1 LLPYNWR
8 MQKWISRTAFLPSVL
23 FPCAALVIGLRNA
36 AIFDAPRILIDSP
49 LPAAVFFITFGVV
62 FIFRNKSP
70 LLQENFPGLLLFFA
84 FAAGYFLLASIFN
97 KPEINT
103 NNIYFAADNW
113 SWYQRMAAADG
124 WNVGTRAVHP
134 LAHLI
139 FRPLVTLS
147 SFFTAGDGFHANLI
161 LLALAGSG
169 CVFLIW
175 KILRQIS
182 GQEALAVLFA
192 SLLGL
197 SASHLIFASVIESY
211 IFSTLSLLF
220 FVWLLLNNKSVYWMA
235 ATVVVT
241 LGITIT
247 NIAQQALMAVFVQK
261 NFRKVAILFTS
272 IVLFGVGLNIVSR
285 FVYPVTEYFFI
296 PANLTGEQRFSQE
309 ISLKRAG
316 LMAENILVYNIAAPQ
331 PYSSIRNEMPR
342 FNFLNGTIGEYAW
355 FGWPALVFWA
365 VILMLAFFGSFRN
378 SDHGGLSIALLAC
391 LLFNFILH
399 IGYGIEPFLYSTDW
413 TYALILFVAIS
424 LGEFAERSWFNIGLL
439 VLVLSVFVNNLWVV
453 YLIARKVSEFL
464 P

>member
-1 LLPYNWR
+1 

-36 AIFDAPRILIDSP
+36 AIFDAPMVFINAP
-49 LPAAVFFITFGVV
+49 FPAVIFFVTFGAVC
-62 FIFRNKSP
+62 IFRNRSP
-70 LLQENFPGLLLFFA
+70 LLQVNFPGLLLFFT
-84 FAAGYFLLASIFN
+84 FTVGYLLLASIFN

-147 SFFTAGDGFHANLI
+147 SFFTAGDRFHANLI
-161 LLALAGSG
+161 LLALAGGG
-169 CVFLIW
+169 CVFLMW
-175 KILRQIS
+175 KILQQIS
-182 GQEALAVLFA
+182 GREAFAVLFA
-192 SLLGL
+192 SVLGL

-220 FVWLLLNNKSVYWMA
+220 FIWLLLNNKSIYWMIA
-235 ATVVVT
+235 AGVVT

-247 NIAQQALMAVFVQK
+247 NTAQQALMAVFVQK

-296 PANLTGEQRFSQE
+296 PSNLTGEQRFSQE
-309 ISLKRAG
+309 ISLKRAA

-331 PYSSIRNEMPR
+331 PYQSIRNEMPR
-342 FNFLNGTIGEYAW
+342 FNFLNGTIWEYAW
-355 FGWPALVFWA
+355 FGWPALIFWG
-365 VILMLAFFGSFRN
+365 IGLGLAFVGSFRN
-378 SDHGGLSIALLAC
+378 PAHRAMSAAMLSCLA
-391 LLFNFILH
+391 FNFLLH

-413 TYALILFVAIS
+413 TYAIILFVALS
-424 LGEFAERSWFNIGLL
+424 LMEWAERTWFNIGLFI
-439 VLVLSVFVNNLWVV
+439 LVLSVFVNNLWVV

-464 P
+464 V